1 MQKTPD
7 NRDSLQFRHGFSLVE
22 LLIVMAVLTAVAG
35 LILPSMRGPL
45 DKSRLTGA
53 AKQLQASLAKARS
66 LAIREGSEVT
76 FRYEISGDRF
86 VIERVPA
93 QPNSMITVLEDSSSA
108 TTTPSGLS
116 AEIPE
121 APVQPVDD
129 AGMGN
134 LTSLILREGRLP
146 TGVSF
151 ADSASDS
158 SPSTQGSIGTEAV
171 SSESMTR
178 ESTTTGMRGWSDPIR
193 FQPSG
198 RTDDVTI
205 RVAGQRDFV
214 VDITLRGLTAM
225 ASYSAPKR
233 LVPQQSTAD
242 ALGTSEAL
250 P

>member
-1 MQKTPD
+1 
-7 NRDSLQFRHGFSLVE
+7 
-22 LLIVMAVLTAVAG
+22 MAVLTAVAG

-178 ESTTTGMRGWSDPIR
+178 ESTTTGLRGWSDPIR

>member
-178 ESTTTGMRGWSDPIR
+178 ESTTTGLRGWSDPIR